1 MKHLIQPYHQQMN
14 LLYPTFDLQC
24 SHYEEVLLSSASNV
38 GSRINV
44 LLPKTWV
51 RTGNYQAEAYIL
63 DPVLLRLFRLDYLG
77 GQKNT
82 AVIDPEEAL
91 YYVTHTEVSWS
102 SLITAEFDDDD
113 LGDEDSADDD
123 EWMDEEF
130 DDDDE
135 DTDDEDFDDED
146 FDDEDFE
153 DFEDEDWENDFEES
167 EEDDEEE

>member
-1 MKHLIQPYHQQMN
+1 MN
-14 LLYPTFDLQC
+14 LLYPTFDRQC
-24 SHYEEVLLSSASNV
+24 SHYEEVLLSSASHA

-91 YYVTHTEVSWS
+91 YYVSHTKLSWS

-113 LGDEDSADDD
+113 DLEDEDSDDDD

-135 DTDDEDFDDED
+135 DMDDEDFDDED

-167 EEDDEEE
+167 EDDEEE

>member
-1 MKHLIQPYHQQMN
+1 MN
-14 LLYPTFDLQC
+14 LLYPTFDRQC
-24 SHYEEVLLSSASNV
+24 SHYEEVLLSSASLS

-63 DPVLLRLFRLDYLG
+63 DPVLLRLFRLDYLS

-82 AVIDPEEAL
+82 AVSDPDEAL
-91 YYVTHTEVSWS
+91 YYVSHPETSWS
-102 SLITAEFDDDD
+102 HIITAEFDDD
-113 LGDEDSADDD
+113 LEDEDLADDD

-130 DDDDE
+130 DDDD
-135 DTDDEDFDDED
+135 DVDDEDFDDDD

-167 EEDDEEE
+167 EDEEEED